1 MGLKEMM
8 KKVLLA
14 TVAVAALGTAP
25 AFAADLAAKTYTKAP
40 ALAPLPT
47 WAGFYIGAMG
57 GYASE
62 DGSNS
67 FGRKG
72 GFAGGT
78 LGYNWQQGNF
88 VFGLEADAA
97 WADINSSTSGLA
109 FVPGIGVTPLSGEA
123 KIQDWGTV
131 RGRLGYAW
139 GPALLYVTGG
149 YAWADS
155 KISFATPLTSS
166 SDSQIHSGWTV
177 GAGAEYMFAPKW
189 SVKAE
194 YLYKSFGNENYT
206 FATLPGL
213 NGGTGTTNFH
223 SGQVGI
229 NYHF

>member
-62 DGSNS
+62 DNGSNS
-67 FGRKG
+67 FDRKG

-78 LGYNWQQGNF
+78 VGYNWQAGNI
-88 VFGLEADAA
+88 VYGLEADAA
-97 WADINSSTSGLA
+97 WADVSNSA
-109 FVPGIGVTPLSGEA
+109 FGVDA
-123 KIQDWGTV
+123 KLDTLGTV
-131 RGRLGYAW
+131 RGRIGYAF
-139 GPALLYVTGG
+139 GPTLLYATGG

-155 KISFATPLTSS
+155 KISIAGFG
-166 SDSQIHSGWTV
+166 SDSHVHSGWTV
-177 GAGAEYMFAPKW
+177 GAGLEYMIAPHW
-189 SVKAE
+189 SLKGE
-194 YLYKSFGNENYT
+194 YLYKSFSSEDYT
-206 FATLPGL
+206 FPILGTLAS
-213 NGGTGTTNFH
+213 GTTNFH
-223 SGQVGI
+223 SGQVGV